1 MTTKHP
7 GRDERDAVDVDL
19 EAINAMPLYAMYSVF
34 ATASPLPGDTGTLAA
49 AADDLAATGVTVR
62 GWYDVGGFRADADLM
77 VWTLANDPADL
88 QAGYHALRGS
98 ALGDYLEPV
107 WSVMAVHRPAEFNRL
122 HVPSCF
128 AGFAPRPWLTVYPF
142 VRSYDWYYLD
152 NEHRSKMLYEHG
164 VAGREFPDVVAST
177 LSSFALGDYEWI
189 LAFEADELH
198 RLTDAMRH
206 QRGVEARLHV
216 REETPFFTGPRVELS
231 EWIGRQP
238 RV

>member
-1 MTTKHP
+1 MSKHP
-7 GRDERDAVDVDL
+7 GRDERDETDVDL

-34 ATASPLPGDTGTLAA
+34 ATAAPLPADLDSAA
-49 AADDLAATGVTVR
+49 AAASLEGTGVTVR
-62 GWYDVGGFRADADLM
+62 GFYDVGGFRADADLM
-77 VWTLANDPADL
+77 VWTLANDPAAL
-88 QAGYHALRGS
+88 QAAYHAIRQS
-98 ALGDYLEPV
+98 ELGDYLEPV
-107 WSVMAVHRPAEFNRL
+107 WSVMGVHRPAEFNRT

-152 NEHRSKMLYEHG
+152 NEHRSRMLYEHG

-231 EWIGRQP
+231 EWVARQP
-238 RV
+238 RA

>member
-1 MTTKHP
+1 MTRHP
-7 GRDERDAVDVDL
+7 GRDERDETDVDL

-34 ATASPLPGDTGTLAA
+34 QTASPLPGDTAALADA
-49 AADDLAATGVTVR
+49 QADLEATGVTIR
-62 GWYDVGGFRADADLM
+62 GFYDVGGFRADADLM
-77 VWTLANDPADL
+77 VWTLANDAQSL
-88 QAGYHALRGS
+88 QAGYHALRRS

-107 WSVMAVHRPAEFNRL
+107 WSVMGVHRPSEFNRT

-128 AGFAPRPWLTVYPF
+128 AGFAPRPWATVYPF
-142 VRSYDWYYLD
+142 VRSYDWYQLD
-152 NEHRSKMLYEHG
+152 PEHRSKMLYEHG
-164 VAGREFPDVVAST
+164 VAGREYPDVVAST
-177 LSSFALGDYEWI
+177 LSAFALGDYEWV

-216 REETPFFTGPRVELS
+216 REEVPFFTGPRVKLT

-238 RV
+238 RI